1 MQKEKMTLR
10 MNAAQDDVCAA
21 ISSVDNFRDLG
32 GYRTVCGRRV
42 RHGCF
47 YRAAALGRITENDKG
62 LLERVGIRTVFDFR
76 STGEVRA
83 EPDILP
89 EGAAYWN
96 HSGITTMDER
106 QVNFDMKTLL
116 REMSENPAKIA
127 AVHDFLIDGYRTM
140 ALSSGAFAKL
150 FEAIKTEERMPVLFH
165 CTAGKDRTGIGAA
178 FILLA
183 LGVPEATVIEDY
195 FLSNRYRESAN
206 RRILQGAAQ
215 SVADP
220 AVLEGIRGLLEV
232 RACYIRTTLDTI
244 EERYGG
250 FDAFLAQEL
259 KVSPDERA
267 ILQERYLLAE

>member
-1 MQKEKMTLR
+1 MQKKMMTR
-10 MNAAQDDVCAA
+10 INEAQGGICAA
-21 ISSVDNFRDLG
+21 ISSIDNFRELG
-32 GYRTVCGRRV
+32 GYRTICGRRV
-42 RHGCF
+42 RRGCF
-47 YRAAALGRITENDKG
+47 YRAAALGRINAEDKG
-62 LLERVGIRTVFDFR
+62 LLERAGIRTVFDFR
-76 STGEVRA
+76 SAGEVRA
-83 EPDILP
+83 EPDIMP

-116 REMSENPAKIA
+116 KEMSEDPAKIT
-127 AVHDFLIDGYRTM
+127 AVHNFLIDGYRTM

-183 LGVPEATVIEDY
+183 LGVPEETVIEDY
-195 FLSNRYRESAN
+195 FLSNLYRESAN

-215 SVADP
+215 SVGDP

-232 RACYIRTTLDTI
+232 KECYIRTTLDTI

-250 FDAFLAQEL
+250 FDAFLGQEL
-259 KVSPDERA
+259 RVSPDERA
-267 ILQERYLLAE
+267 MLQERYLLDE